1 MAPSALA
8 QVLRQLPGSE
18 DENLLVGPETTDDA
32 AVYRLT
38 DECALVTS
46 LDFFPP
52 IVDDPFTFG
61 AVAAANALSDIY
73 AMGGEPRFAENIVC
87 FPRELDTS
95 VLTDIINGS
104 ISKLKEAGASLVG
117 GHTIEDSEVKYGLAV
132 TGFIDPRKVVTNAG
146 AKAGDALILTKP
158 LGVGVIT
165 STLKAGRIDD
175 TAAEE
180 AIASMTTLNR
190 GASEAMVEL
199 GANACTDVTGFG
211 LLGHAFEMAKA
222 SGVSFKLRSGDVPVF
237 PGVLELVRNKKNLPK
252 SIVTTMDF
260 VKESL
265 VLGDKVDEERKLV
278 MLDPQTSGGLLI
290 SIAKDKAELLIEK
303 LGEKGAAGAQIGEV
317 ARKDEDWSIRVE

>member
-87 FPRELDTS
+87 FPKELDVS
-95 VLTDIINGS
+95 ILTDIINGS

-132 TGFIDPRKVVTNAG
+132 TGFIDPKKVVTNAG

-165 STLKAGRIDD
+165 SALKAGRIDD

-180 AIASMTTLNR
+180 AITSMTTLNR

-222 SGVSFKLRSGDVPVF
+222 SGVFFKLRSGDVPVF
-237 PGVLELVRNKKNLPK
+237 QGVLELVRNKKNLPK
-252 SIVTTMDF
+252 SIGTTMDF

-265 VLGDKVDEERKLV
+265 ALGDKVNEERKLI

-303 LGEKGAAGAQIGEV
+303 LGEKGAAGVIIGEV
-317 ARKDEDWSIRVE
+317 VRKDEDWSIRVE

>member
-87 FPRELDTS
+87 FPKELDVS
-95 VLTDIINGS
+95 ILTDIINGS

-132 TGFIDPRKVVTNAG
+132 TGFIDPKKVVTNAG
-146 AKAGDALILTKP
+146 AKAGDTLILTKP

-165 STLKAGRIDD
+165 SALKAGRIESSG
-175 TAAEE
+175 AEE
-180 AIASMTTLNR
+180 AITSMTTLNR
-190 GASEAMVEL
+190 GAAEAMVEL

-237 PGVLELVRNKKNLPK
+237 QGVLELVRNKKNLPK

-265 VLGDKVDEERKLV
+265 SLGDKVNEERKLV

-290 SIAKDKAELLIEK
+290 SIAKDKAVQLIER
-303 LGEKGAAGAQIGEV
+303 LGEKGAAGVMIGEV

>member
-8 QVLRQLPGSE
+8 QVLRQLPVSE
-18 DENLLVGPETTDDA
+18 DKNLLVGPETTDDA
-32 AVYRLT
+32 AVYRLSE
-38 DECALVTS
+38 ECALVTS

-52 IVDDPFTFG
+52 IVDDPFDFG

-95 VLTDIINGS
+95 VLTDIIKGS
-104 ISKLKEAGASLVG
+104 VSKLKEAGASLVG

-158 LGVGVIT
+158 LGVGVVT
-165 STLKAGRIDD
+165 SALKAGRIDD

-190 GASEAMVEL
+190 GASEAMVET
-199 GANACTDVTGFG
+199 GVNACTDVTGFG

-222 SGVSFKLRSGDVPVF
+222 SGVSVELRSGDVPVF
-237 PGVLELVRNKKNLPK
+237 PGVLELIRDKKNRPR
-252 SIVTTMDF
+252 SIETTLDF

-265 VLGDKVDEERKLV
+265 RIEDKVNEVHKLI
-278 MLDPQTSGGLLI
+278 MLDPQTSGGLLV
-290 SIAKDKAELLIEK
+290 SIAKDKAGQLLQS
-303 LGEKGAAGAQIGEV
+303 LREKGALGVIIGKVVE
-317 ARKDEDWSIRVE
+317 KNEDWSIRVE